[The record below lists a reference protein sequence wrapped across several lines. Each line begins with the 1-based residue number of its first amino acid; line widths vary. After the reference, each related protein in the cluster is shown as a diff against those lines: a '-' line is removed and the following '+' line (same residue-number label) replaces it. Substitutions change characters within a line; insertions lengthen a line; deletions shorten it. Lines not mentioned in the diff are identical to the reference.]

1 MRRCRDATRPR
12 ICAADARRLH
22 PAEHRV
28 PDPELGARAAT
39 LAITI
44 DGAGFDP
51 TSSVPEVYRPDG
63 VLLATRLGDAA
74 LSRTHRGHRRAGR
87 REPGRLHGEGAQS
100 RRHPVERGGAPN
112 LVGEVNVSPASGQP
126 GTPFTYSGRGFTG
139 RSGVTSHLQGPD
151 GLEWQAKR
159 IGTSPEG
166 TFEQTI
172 VSGEFV
178 PGTYAVWAMD
188 DRTKI
193 TSPRFTFQVA
203 VRRRRR
209 RPP

>member
-1 MRRCRDATRPR
+1 MTQR
-12 ICAADARRLH
+12 
-22 PAEHRV
+22 
-28 PDPELGARAAT
+28 
-39 LAITI
+39 
-44 DGAGFDP
+44 
-51 TSSVPEVYRPDG
+51 S
-63 VLLATRLGDAA
+63 
-74 LSRTHRGHRRAGR
+74 
-87 REPGRLHGEGAQS
+87 PGRLAATVALAGTSPGAYTV
-100 RRHPVERGGAPN
+100 RVLNPDGARSN
-112 LVGEVNVSPASGQP
+112 AAALRLVGEVDISPASGRP

-193 TSPRFTFQVA
+193 TSPRLTFQVVGPSPTA
-203 VRRRRR
+203 
-209 RPP
+209 RP

>member
-1 MRRCRDATRPR
+1 MRLALGFALLTL
-12 ICAADARRLH
+12 AASTPPSIVSLT
-22 PAEHRV
+22 PSS
-28 PDPELGARAAT
+28 AAGT
-39 LAITI
+39 TFAITI
-44 DGAGFDP
+44 DGTGFDP
-51 TSSVPEVYRPDG
+51 ASSVPEVYRPDG
-63 VLLATRLGDAA
+63 GLLATG
-74 LSRTHRGHRRAGR
+74 SVTRRS
-87 REPGRLHGEGAQS
+87 PGRIAATLALAGAS
-100 RRHPVERGGAPN
+100 PGAYTVRVLNPN
-112 LVGEVNVSPASGQP
+112 GTRSNAAPLNLACEVSISPLSGRP

-159 IGTSPEG
+159 IGTSAEG

-193 TSPRFTFQVA
+193 TSPRFTFQVTGPPA
-203 VRRRRR
+203 AG
-209 RPP
+209 RPSP

>member
-1 MRRCRDATRPR
+1 MRLALGLALLPL
-12 ICAADARRLH
+12 AAST
-22 PAEHRV
+22 PPSIV
-28 PDPELGARAAT
+28 SVTPGAGPGTTVALT
-39 LAITI
+39 V

-51 TSSVPEVYRPDG
+51 VSSVPEVYRPDG
-63 VLLATRLGDAA
+63 ELLARGSVTHRSPGRIAATVALAGAGPGAYTVRVLNADGTRSNAAA
-74 LSRTHRGHRRAGR
+74 LR
-87 REPGRLHGEGAQS
+87 
-100 RRHPVERGGAPN
+100 
-112 LVGEVNVSPASGQP
+112 LVGEVTISPASGRP
-126 GTPFTYSGRGFTG
+126 GQPFTYSGRGFTG

-188 DRTKI
+188 DRMKI
-193 TSPRFTFQVA
+193 TSARFTFEVVGPA
-203 VRRRRR
+203 AA
-209 RPP
+209 RP

>member
-1 MRRCRDATRPR
+1 MRLALGFQLLTL
-12 ICAADARRLH
+12 AASGPPSIVSLSPSAG
-22 PAEHRV
+22 P
-28 PDPELGARAAT
+28 GAA

-44 DGAGFDP
+44 HGAGFDLA
-51 TSSVPEVYRPDG
+51 SSVPEVYGPGG
-63 VLLATRLGDAA
+63 VLVATG
-74 LSRTHRGHRRAGR
+74 SVTQRA
-87 REPGRLHGEGAQS
+87 PGRIAATLPLSGAS
-100 RRHPVERGGAPN
+100 PGAYTVRVLNTDGTRSNAAPLT
-112 LVGEVNVSPASGQP
+112 LVGEVSISPLSGRP

-193 TSPRFTFQVA
+193 TSSRFTFQVTGPPPA
-203 VRRRRR
+203 AG
-209 RPP
+209 RPSP

>member
-1 MRRCRDATRPR
+1 MRLVLGFAVLALAASAPPR
-12 ICAADARRLH
+12 IVSLTPSSA
-22 PAEHRV
+22 PAT
-28 PDPELGARAAT
+28 T

-44 DGAGFDP
+44 EGAGFDP
-51 TSSVPEVYRPDG
+51 AASAPEVCRPDG
-63 VLLATRLGDAA
+63 VLVAKASVTER
-74 LSRTHRGHRRAGR
+74 S
-87 REPGRLHGEGAQS
+87 PGRIAATVALAGISPGAYTVRVLNPDGTRS
-100 RRHPVERGGAPN
+100 NAATLS
-112 LVGEVNVSPASGQP
+112 LVGEVNISPASGRP

-159 IGTSPEG
+159 IGTSLEG

-193 TSPRFTFQVA
+193 TSPRFTFQVVGPTPA
-203 VRRRRR
+203 APGRLS
-209 RPP
+209 P